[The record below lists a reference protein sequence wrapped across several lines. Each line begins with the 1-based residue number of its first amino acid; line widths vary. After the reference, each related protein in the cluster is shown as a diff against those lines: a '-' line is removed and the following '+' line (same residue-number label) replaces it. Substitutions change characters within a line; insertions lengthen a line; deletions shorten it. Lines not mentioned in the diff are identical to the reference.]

1 MSRRLIVRHEAETD
15 IQEAALWYEGQ
26 QAGLGL
32 GFTAEVRAAIRHA
45 VEWPLVHRPM
55 RSRPPV
61 RRVLTERFPYRVLYL
76 VREDAVVV
84 FAVIHAARHDR
95 EWKRRL

>member
-1 MSRRLIVRHEAETD
+1 MSRRLIVRQETETD
-15 IQEAALWYEGQ
+15 VQEAALWYEGQ
-26 QAGLGL
+26 QTGLGL
-32 GFTAEVRAAIRHA
+32 EFTAEVRTAIRNA
-45 VEWPLVHRPM
+45 VEWPLVHRLL

-61 RRVLTERFPYRVLYL
+61 RRVLTERFRYRVFYL